1 MTQTLFLFAPLT
13 VFPALLTSQ
22 KYFFIWNWHQLTVFD
37 TLQFRLFCINSA
49 LQVYVVKCKRY
60 DKRTLRGQTGQQTGK
75 LRLWRAEQQ
84 RESQSGWQA
93 CSRAD
98 HRKAGRQ
105 EAWGGRLQREQT
117 AGMLN
122 YHTSVHDMS
131 TPLTTARRLYPVQ
144 SRVRLRPRWF
154 LLWLSVICL
163 VPPLFKPERDGDN
176 LPHVMVILSFY
187 LIRDQSVLRG
197 LTSATENSLGN
208 LLWLFNCSFVLL
220 IAG

>member
-1 MTQTLFLFAPLT
+1 M
-13 VFPALLTSQ
+13 
-22 KYFFIWNWHQLTVFD
+22 
-37 TLQFRLFCINSA
+37 
-49 LQVYVVKCKRY
+49 
-60 DKRTLRGQTGQQTGK
+60 GK

-84 RESQSGWQA
+84 RKSQSGWQA

-105 EAWGGRLQREQT
+105 EVWGGRLQRKQT

-144 SRVRLRPRWF
+144 SRVTLWRRWF
-154 LLWLSVICL
+154 LLWLSVLCL
-163 VPPLFKPERDGDN
+163 VPPLFKPEWDRDN

-197 LTSATENSLGN
+197 QTLATEDRETCYDCLITHLCYSLLDKSSITSCWILIIN
-208 LLWLFNCSFVLL
+208 WHFPKLSVLTQHTCSL
-220 IAG
+220 